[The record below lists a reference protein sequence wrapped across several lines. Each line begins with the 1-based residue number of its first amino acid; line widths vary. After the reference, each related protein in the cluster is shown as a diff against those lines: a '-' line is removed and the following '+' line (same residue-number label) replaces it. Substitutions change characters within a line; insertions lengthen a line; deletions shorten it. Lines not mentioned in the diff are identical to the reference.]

1 MEFKILF
8 HKTENNQ
15 SVNLKYTPTIN
26 SGFNSYY
33 IDKLKHLKTALEDFK
48 SKDVPKNAKPYKIIS
63 PLSVSKDSELNKHFS
78 FGTKQE
84 NYIIYE
90 LLRKYKLK
98 GSIYSDIKNFKQLV
112 DKLNVSG
119 VKVNDKIDNADNII
133 VNSKVDF
140 YKNFYNQEVKQLS
153 VLQKTLKDC
162 EKLKSGG
169 NCIIKIYN
177 IFLNNTINEIRK
189 YYEIFDN
196 IYIYKPETVDNY
208 KTDKYLICLTKKNK
222 KSITDKGTI
231 KDLNIINT
239 AFINE
244 QTKSINEVINYINK
258 RNYHGSD
265 YNNYMETQDIKQ
277 KEFIKKMNK

>member
-1 MEFKILF
+1 MEFKITF
-8 HKTENNQ
+8 NNSENKE
-15 SVNLKYTPTIN
+15 SVNLKYTPTIK

-48 SKDVPKNAKPYKIIS
+48 SKDVQKNAKPYKIIS
-63 PLSVSKDSELNKHFS
+63 PLSVSKDSELNKHFN

-84 NYIIYE
+84 YYIIYE
-90 LLRKYKLK
+90 LLKTYMLK
-98 GSIYSDIKNFKQLV
+98 GSTYSDIKNFKQIV
-112 DKLNVSG
+112 DKINVSG
-119 VKVNDKIDNADNII
+119 IKTTDKLDNADNII
-133 VNSKVDF
+133 INSKVDF
-140 YKNFYNQEVKQLS
+140 YKNFYNQEVKQIT

-177 IFLNNTINEIRK
+177 VFLNNTINEIRK
-189 YYEIFDN
+189 YYEMFDN

-208 KTDKYLICLTKKNK
+208 KTDKYLICLNK
-222 KSITDKGTI
+222 KSKKATSEKGDI
-231 KDLNIINT
+231 KDLNIINI